1 MEFGKFLDFFGMD
14 KIWRGDLPRRRH
26 FSSTGVSIT
35 MDAMGNKKTP
45 PGQYLYVNNNDN
57 NNSKLYTKVE
67 IIHNIK
73 ISDYSIWEYKNNFQ
87 YF

>member
-1 MEFGKFLDFFGMD
+1 MEAS
-14 KIWRGDLPRRRH
+14 RGGGRDLPRRKH
-26 FSSTGVSIT
+26 FSSTVVGIN
-35 MDAMGNKKTP
+35 MDTIGNWNKKLS
-45 PGQYLYVNNNDN
+45 GQYLYGNNNDN

-73 ISDYSIWEYKNNFQ
+73 ISDYSIWEYKNDFQ